1 MSLNNLAQLSMEAL
15 FDGEKEQAAPKNEGF
30 APDQSAKAQAKPK
43 GSASAANLPP
53 MMQQYIKLKREYER
67 HILLFQVGDFYEI
80 FFEDAKIASSV
91 LGIRLTAR
99 HKESENPVP
108 MCGVPIHA
116 LDNYLPKL
124 VKSGH
129 SAVVVSQVEEADP
142 SKKGGVRREITRVV
156 TPGLR
161 YEDDGLDEKQFNF
174 LAAVCFGNRGTG
186 AVAYIDVSTG
196 FLRVREAESLEEL
209 IEVVQ
214 RVQPA
219 EILIPSTLFSVP
231 VDSKSE
237 WIKEIKRT
245 AKGMQSILVQRPFE
259 AISASKVKDSL
270 SKRFPEG
277 SSQLAK
283 LEAESSLLSEE
294 SASAITS
301 VLAYVDDLSFGEPPK
316 LADFKRVEKANQVF
330 IDAATRRNLEITETR
345 IDGERK
351 NSLLAHIDYTKTP
364 MGARLLAD
372 WILAPSSALS
382 EITNRH
388 DSVEELVKS
397 PEANETLR
405 ELLAGVRDIDR
416 LSSRIACLRATPR
429 DLATLRSSIE
439 DLASIKNNLQNL
451 QSPLLVQIFS
461 EFDVLSDIYEKLA
474 QALCDEPPSKT
485 KDGGIFRDC
494 YSEEVDDL
502 RKIKSQG
509 HGFIAEL
516 EAKEKKAL
524 GLQVGLKVRYNN
536 VFGYFIEVTNTHL
549 SKVPDYYERKQT
561 LVNAER
567 FVTKELKEFELKV
580 LSAKDRLIALEKDLF
595 QELLVYVA
603 SCAGRIQLV
612 SKLLAEIDVLAAFAH
627 LAREHNY
634 VRPILTSGSELK
646 IKGGRHP
653 VVERVIGEHNFVEND
668 VLLDDKARRFA
679 VLTGPNM
686 GGKSTYLR
694 QVGLIQLLA
703 QAGSFVPAA
712 SAELGL
718 VDRIFTRIGAADD
731 LARGDSTF
739 MVEMREASAIVKKAS
754 SKSLVLID
762 EIGRGTA
769 TTDGL
774 AIATAVAEWL
784 HDRIGCRTIFATHFH
799 ELTQLADV
807 KEGIFCLSVG
817 VYEKEGEI
825 SLTHRIEEKA
835 ADRSYGVEVARLA
848 GLPEGLLKRA
858 EQVLNSLE
866 QVRFERKE
874 SVSLS
879 KEVEVST
886 ELRELADKLRALEPN
901 SMTPIEALQRLLE
914 LKAMLEG

>member
-1 MSLNNLAQLSMEAL
+1 MEAL
-15 FDGEKEQAAPKNEGF
+15 FEGEKEAGLPKSESPAQGKAKLKSPAA
-30 APDQSAKAQAKPK
+30 
-43 GSASAANLPP
+43 AALPP

-129 SAVVVSQVEEADP
+129 SAVVVSQVEEADA
-142 SKKGGVRREITRVV
+142 SKKGGVRREITRIV

-161 YEDDGLDEKQFNF
+161 YEDDGLEEKQFNF
-174 LAAVCFGNRGTG
+174 LAAVCFGKRGTG

-196 FLRVREAESLEEL
+196 FLRVHEAESLEEL
-209 IEVVQ
+209 IEVLQ
-214 RVQPA
+214 RTEA
-219 EILIPSTLFSVP
+219 REILIPSTLFSVP
-231 VDSKSE
+231 VDAKSQ
-237 WIKEIKRT
+237 WHKEIKR
-245 AKGMQSILVQRPFE
+245 AIKSMQSMHVQRPFAE
-259 AISASKVKDSL
+259 ISRSEIRESL
-270 SKRFPEG
+270 NKRFPEG
-277 SSQLAK
+277 ANHLARVG
-283 LEAESSLLSEE
+283 EDCALLSEE
-294 SASAITS
+294 STSA
-301 VLAYVDDLSFGEPPK
+301 LACLLDYVDEFSFGAPPK
-316 LADFKRVEKANQVF
+316 LADFRRVEKTNQVF
-330 IDAATRRNLEITETR
+330 IDSATRRNLEITETR

-351 NSLLAHIDYTKTP
+351 NSLLAHIDYTRTP

-372 WILAPSSALS
+372 WILAPSSDLN
-382 EITNRH
+382 EIIGRH
-388 DSVEELVKS
+388 DSVEELVKN
-397 PEANETLR
+397 PETSENLR

-429 DLATLRSSIE
+429 DLGTLRGSIE
-439 DLASIKNNLQNL
+439 DLASIKAGLKGL
-451 QSPLLVQIFS
+451 ASPLLASIVAR
-461 EFDVLSDIYEKLA
+461 FDPLEDIYQKL
-474 QALCDEPPSKT
+474 QLALSNEPPSKT
-485 KDGGIFRDC
+485 KDGGIFREG
-494 YSEEVDDL
+494 YNEEVDAL
-502 RKIKSQG
+502 RKLKSEG
-509 HGFIAEL
+509 HGFIAKL
-516 EAKEKKAL
+516 EAAEKKAL
-524 GLQVGLKVRYNN
+524 GIQAGLRVKYNN
-536 VFGYFIEVTNTHL
+536 VFGYFIEITNSHL
-549 SKVPDYYERKQT
+549 QKVPAHYERKQT

-580 LSAKDRLIALEKDLF
+580 LSAKDQLISLEKDLF
-595 QELLVYVA
+595 QELLTYVA
-603 SCAGRIQLV
+603 SETGRIQIV
-612 SKLLAEIDVLAAFAH
+612 SKLLSELDTLSAFSH

-634 VRPILTSGSELK
+634 TRAKLTNGGEIAIS
-646 IKGGRHP
+646 GGRHP

-703 QAGSFVPAA
+703 QAGSFVPAR
-712 SAELGL
+712 SAELGI

-731 LARGDSTF
+731 LSRGDSTF
-739 MVEMREASAIVKKAS
+739 MVEMREAASIVKKAS

-807 KEGIFCLSVG
+807 KDGIFCLSVG
-817 VYEKEGEI
+817 VFEKGGEI

-858 EQVLNSLE
+858 EQVLESLE
-866 QVRFERKE
+866 QVRFEKKE

-886 ELRELADKLRALEPN
+886 ELRELADTLRGLEPN

-914 LKAMLEG
+914 LKAILER